1 MVDRDVLVKRMLYEL
16 GLSGLHAEDLWDS
29 GIPTTTLMILVN
41 RGDHFNVT
49 LDGLVA
55 FADFFGCSVDY
66 LLGRTEIRKVAG
78 GDRK

>member
-1 MVDRDVLVKRMLYEL
+1 MDKEIVVKRMLAEL
-16 GLSGLHAEDLWDS
+16 ELSGLHAEELWDS

-41 RGDHFNVT
+41 RGEHFNVT
-49 LDGLVA
+49 LDGIAA

-78 GDRK
+78 GDRQ